1 MKNKIEIGSNR
12 SFGIVFFIVFLIIG
26 VFPIKNGESINYI
39 LISISIIFL
48 FLGIANSK
56 LLTPLNKMWFKF
68 GIILGY
74 ILSPIIM
81 GLIFFMVV
89 TPTGL
94 LLKIFRK
101 DVLNLKNNNKKTY
114 WIIKS
119 KVNSSLKNQF

>member
-12 SFGIVFFIVFLIIG
+12 SFGIVFFLVFLIIG